1 MSRRNSILNFD
12 SGVARIACFCGLF
25 MGLIGSVV
33 AQGVGTPDF
42 IQTPVGPVYIEPEVL
57 PVDETEIPD
66 KDQSS
71 AQEEVPR
78 AELTGLI
85 EAQLQLQYSVDN
97 QEYEQAIP
105 LAERVV
111 ELTKVE
117 FGEISSETA
126 ISISNLA
133 EMQRREGLYEE
144 SGISFLAS
152 VELFREMDGVT
163 TPTAILPL
171 VGLGVS
177 YHGLGDYPQ
186 ALGLLEEARSINRRN
201 FGLLN
206 EEQITILDHM
216 SNSLIRMG
224 RYEEA
229 EEQKLAGLDIMQ
241 RMHGVD
247 STEILPAIYKH
258 ARWLRGS
265 SRFDDARA
273 YYVRAMNIIR
283 ATDGPESTLLA
294 EPLRGIGNSYRA
306 QRLPAGSGIN
316 ALRRALKLLTSQDEP
331 DILQIAETL
340 RNIGDWHTAF
350 SKVGPTGNEYRQV
363 WELLNELENGE
374 TLQQRWFYNPSDV
387 LKINPSTLGLA
398 DPSEPYVTEGYVLV
412 SFNVTPVGQATNGSV
427 LESEPSGFKDEAT
440 ILSIERSRF
449 RPRMLDGEMVT
460 ATGITRKYTFLYVPL
475 SKQ

>member
-1 MSRRNSILNFD
+1 MSQRNSILNFD

-25 MGLIGSVV
+25 MGLVGSIL

-42 IQTPVGPVYIEPEVL
+42 IQTPVGPVRIGSEVL

-66 KDQSS
+66 KDHSS

-85 EAQLQLQYSVDN
+85 EAQLELQYSVDN
-97 QEYEQAIP
+97 QEYDQAIP

-111 ELTKVE
+111 ELTKAE
-117 FGEISSETA
+117 FGEISTDTA

-133 EMQRREGLYEE
+133 EMQRRVGLHEE
-144 SGISFLAS
+144 SGINFLAS
-152 VELFREMDGVT
+152 IELFREIDGMT

-171 VGLGVS
+171 VGLGVA

-186 ALGLLEEARSINRRN
+186 ALGILEEARSINRRN

-224 RYEEA
+224 LYEDA
-229 EEQKLAGLDIMQ
+229 ERQKLAGLDIME
-241 RMHGVD
+241 RMHGPD
-247 STEILPAIYKH
+247 SVEVIPALYKH

-283 ATDGPESTLLA
+283 ATDGPESALLA
-294 EPLRGIGNSYRA
+294 EPLRAIGNSYRA
-306 QRLPAGSGIN
+306 QRIPAGSGIS
-316 ALRRALKLLTSQDEP
+316 ALRRALKFLRSQNEP
-331 DILQIAETL
+331 DKLQIAETL

-350 SKVGPTGNEYRQV
+350 SKVGPTGNEYREA
-363 WELLNELENGE
+363 WDILNELEDGE
-374 TLQQRWFYNPSDV
+374 ILQRRWFYNPSDV
-387 LKINPSTLGLA
+387 LKINPSTQYLA
-398 DPSEPYVTEGYVLV
+398 DPGEPYVTEGYVLV
-412 SFNVTPVGQATNGSV
+412 SFDVSPAGQALNVSV

>member
-1 MSRRNSILNFD
+1 MLNFD

-42 IQTPVGPVYIEPEVL
+42 IQTPVGPVYIGPEVL

-316 ALRRALKLLTSQDEP
+316 ALRRALKLLTSQDEL

-374 TLQQRWFYNPSDV
+374 TLQQLWFYNPSDV

-412 SFNVTPVGQATNGSV
+412 SFNVTPVGQATNVSV

-460 ATGITRKYTFLYVPL
+460 AMGITRKYTFLYVPL

>member
-1 MSRRNSILNFD
+1 MSQRNSILNFD

-25 MGLIGSVV
+25 MGLVGSIL

-42 IQTPVGPVYIEPEVL
+42 IQTPVGPVRIGSEVL

-66 KDQSS
+66 KDHSS

-85 EAQLQLQYSVDN
+85 EAQLELQYSVDN
-97 QEYEQAIP
+97 QEYDQAIP

-111 ELTKVE
+111 ELTKAE
-117 FGEISSETA
+117 FGEISTDTA

-133 EMQRREGLYEE
+133 EMQRRVGLHEE
-144 SGISFLAS
+144 SGINFLAS
-152 VELFREMDGVT
+152 VELFREIDGMT

-171 VGLGVS
+171 VGLGVA

-186 ALGLLEEARSINRRN
+186 ALGILEEARSINRRN

-224 RYEEA
+224 LYEDA
-229 EEQKLAGLDIMQ
+229 EQQKLAGLDIME
-241 RMHGVD
+241 RMHGSD
-247 STEILPAIYKH
+247 SVEVIPALYKH

-283 ATDGPESTLLA
+283 ATDGPESALLA
-294 EPLRGIGNSYRA
+294 EPLRGIGNSYR
-306 QRLPAGSGIN
+306 
-316 ALRRALKLLTSQDEP
+316 
-331 DILQIAETL
+331 
-340 RNIGDWHTAF
+340 
-350 SKVGPTGNEYRQV
+350 
-363 WELLNELENGE
+363 
-374 TLQQRWFYNPSDV
+374 
-387 LKINPSTLGLA
+387 
-398 DPSEPYVTEGYVLV
+398 
-412 SFNVTPVGQATNGSV
+412 GQ
-427 LESEPSGFKDEAT
+427 
-440 ILSIERSRF
+440 
-449 RPRMLDGEMVT
+449 
-460 ATGITRKYTFLYVPL
+460 
-475 SKQ
+475 